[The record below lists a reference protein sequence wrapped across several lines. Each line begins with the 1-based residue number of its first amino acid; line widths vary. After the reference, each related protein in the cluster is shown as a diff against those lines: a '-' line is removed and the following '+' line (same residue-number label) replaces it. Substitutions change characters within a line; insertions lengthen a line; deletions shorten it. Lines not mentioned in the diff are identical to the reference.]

1 MNSTILKR
9 LEMLRKVMAD
19 KKIDAFLIPTED
31 FHGSE
36 YVGDHFQCR
45 RYITGFTG
53 SAGTALVTQNMAGLW
68 TDGRYFQQA
77 AMQLEGTSIELFKA
91 GEPGVPALHE
101 FIRKTLKSGQTLGM
115 DGRTV
120 NAGELERF
128 RKELSPEGIE
138 ICNDL
143 DLVGMIWEDR
153 PPILFGNIFELDEKW
168 CGERREDKLARIR
181 KAVSEGNADSLL
193 LSSLEDI
200 SWLLNL
206 RAADYMQSMVVL
218 AYLYLDMNEVILFT
232 DKDALPEGW
241 SDKAGVRVL
250 PYNDVYRFVR
260 ELPVSS
266 LMMACGSVN
275 SLLYSSVPDH
285 VRIVERENPTYRA
298 RAVKNRTEM
307 ENMREAHRKDG
318 VAVTRFIYWLKK
330 NAGKERVTELSAA
343 GKLFSLR
350 KEQEHFLCNSFDP
363 IIAYR
368 EHGSIIHYSATE
380 ESDVPILAE
389 GMVLADTGGQYLEG
403 TTDITRT
410 VVVGE
415 VTPEEKLYY
424 TTVLKGHLSLLDAHF
439 REGCTGL
446 NLDYLAREPLW
457 RMGKDYNHGTGHG
470 VGYLLNVHEGPNG
483 FRWKMVP
490 ERNDSGVFEEGMI
503 TSDEPGYY
511 EEGKFGIRHERLL
524 LCRRAEKTE
533 TAQFLNFEVLTMV
546 PFDPEAIELSLLTSR
561 EKELLNSYHRKV
573 RETILPYLPEEEQE
587 WLIGQ
592 TRPVEV

>member
-1 MNSTILKR
+1 MEDN
-9 LEMLRKVMAD
+9 
-19 KKIDAFLIPTED
+19 KIDAFLIPTED

-36 YVGDHFQCR
+36 YVGDHFHCR

-53 SAGTALVTQNMAGLW
+53 SAGTALVTQKMAGLW

-77 AMQLEGTSIELFKA
+77 AMQLEGTTVELFKT
-91 GEPGVPALHE
+91 GEPGVPAIHD
-101 FIRKTLKSGQTLGM
+101 FIKDTLQPGQTLGM

-120 NAGELERF
+120 NAGEMERF
-128 RKELSPEGIE
+128 KKELTLNGIAVRNE
-138 ICNDL
+138 L

-153 PPILFGNIFELDEKW
+153 PPILFGNVFELDEKW
-168 CGERREDKLARIR
+168 CGESRAEKLSRIR

-200 SWLLNL
+200 SWLLNI
-206 RAADYMQSMVVL
+206 RAADHMQSMVVL
-218 AYLYLDMNEVILFT
+218 AYLYLDMNKVILFT
-232 DKDALPEGW
+232 DEKSLPQGW
-241 SDKAGVRVL
+241 SKKAGVQIL
-250 PYNDVYRFVR
+250 PYDDIYRFLR

-266 LMMACGSVN
+266 LMMARNSVN

-285 VRIVERENPTYRA
+285 VHIVEHENPTYRA
-298 RAVKNRTEM
+298 RAVKNPIEM

-318 VAVTRFIYWLKK
+318 VAVTRFICWLKQ
-330 NAGKERVTELSAA
+330 NAGKEGITELSAA
-343 GKLFSLR
+343 RKLYALR
-350 KEQEHFLCNSFDP
+350 QEQENFICNSFDP

-380 ESDVPILAE
+380 ETDVPILAE

-439 REGCTGL
+439 REGCSGL

-483 FRWKMVP
+483 FRWKTVP

-511 EEGKFGIRHERLL
+511 EEGKFGIRHESLL
-524 LCRRAEKTE
+524 LCRKAEKTE
-533 TAQFLNFEVLTMV
+533 TAQFMNFEVLTMV
-546 PFDPEAIELSLLTSR
+546 PFDLKAIEPSLLTER
-561 EKELLNSYHRKV
+561 EKELLNSYHRRV
-573 RETILPYLPEEEQE
+573 RETILPLLPEEEKE
-587 WLIGQ
+587 WLIEQ
-592 TRPVEV
+592 TRPVEI